1 MMPASFPEP
10 AEPGAQDATPATPE
24 DAGTARFA
32 ADLRE
37 HVRLE
42 NEVLSRGFG
51 G

>member
-10 AEPGAQDATPATPE
+10 ADPAAQDATPATPE
-24 DAGTARFA
+24 DAGTAKFA
-32 ADLRE
+32 PDLRE

-42 NEVLSRGFG
+42 NEVLFPGFG